1 VSFTCFFGNF
11 LWKSLE
17 YDGTL
22 RKANIDA
29 SDFLPRAKGLLMQQ
43 QAYLD
48 YTMSDLPDAVLTHE
62 ACAGEQQAFEML
74 VKRYQTPLFNFI
86 YRFVG
91 DYDQAWDISQEVF
104 LRLYLSLSSLE
115 VDKPLKPWLF
125 QVARNRCIDEIRR
138 RQRHAL
144 DFSYLTQGDYLS
156 NESRL
161 DQIIDPDPLPAEVFE
176 QHDLQCLLQ
185 QAIASLP
192 TKLRAIVMLRYTT
205 QLSFPQIACILDM
218 QAATVKTYFARAK
231 VRLRQALE
239 NVQI

>member
-1 VSFTCFFGNF
+1 
-11 LWKSLE
+11 LE

-22 RKANIDA
+22 RKTMIDA
-29 SDFLPRAKGLLMQQ
+29 SVFLPRAKGLLMQQ
-43 QAYLD
+43 QACLD
-48 YTMSDLPDAVLTHE
+48 HTLSDLPDAVLTRG

-86 YRFVG
+86 SHFVG
-91 DYDQAWDISQEVF
+91 DYDQACDISQEVF
-104 LRLYLSLSSLE
+104 LRLYLSLSRLE

-144 DFSYLTQGDYLS
+144 DFSSLTLGDYLS

-161 DQIIDPDPLPAEVFE
+161 DQIIDPDPLPEEVFE

-231 VRLRQALE
+231 VRLRQALGD
-239 NVQI
+239 VQI

>member
-1 VSFTCFFGNF
+1 
-11 LWKSLE
+11 LE
-17 YDGTL
+17 YNGTL
-22 RKANIDA
+22 RKTISDA
-29 SDFLPRAKGLLMQQ
+29 STFLPKAKGLLMQQ
-43 QAYLD
+43 PACLD
-48 YTMSDLPDAVLTHE
+48 HTMSDLSDAVLTHE

-125 QVARNRCIDEIRR
+125 QVARNRCIDEVRR

-144 DFSYLTQGDYLS
+144 DFSCLTQGDYLS
-156 NESRL
+156 QESRL
-161 DQIIDPDPLPAEVFE
+161 DQIIDPGPLPAEVFE

-192 TKLRAIVMLRYTT
+192 PKLRTIVMLRYTT
-205 QLSFPQIACILDM
+205 QLSFPQIACMLDM